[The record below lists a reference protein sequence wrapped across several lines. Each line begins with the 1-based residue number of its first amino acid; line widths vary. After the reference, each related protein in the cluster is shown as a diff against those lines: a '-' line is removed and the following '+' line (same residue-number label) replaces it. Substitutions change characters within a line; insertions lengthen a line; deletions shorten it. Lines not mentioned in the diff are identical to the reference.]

1 MERRHTRNSM
11 TVLSPMVAWRRP
23 RLLAGLLGLASAACL
38 ATAFW
43 FQHVA
48 GLEPCPLCI
57 DQRWAHGAS
66 IAIAAVSVAVMTPG
80 RAAIMLAALALA
92 FLAGTGI
99 AAWHVM
105 VEWHWVASPGCSP
118 PEFGDMS
125 IDSFLAIDVVRCDEV
140 GMVDGGR
147 VHGRVER
154 HCFLHAGRGRHHR
167 LPGVVAETEVTQRRT
182 PATDSCPVTAR
193 CATPSMP

>member
-1 MERRHTRNSM
+1 M
-11 TVLSPMVAWRRP
+11 TVLSPMVAWQRP
-23 RLLAGLLGLASAACL
+23 RLLACLLGLASAACL

-66 IAIAAVSVAVMTPG
+66 ITVAAVSVVCMAPE
-80 RAAIMLAALALA
+80 RAAIMLAALALT

-105 VEWHWVASPGCSP
+105 VEWHWVASPGCSI

-125 IDSFLAIDVVRCDEV
+125 VDSFLSMDVVRCDEV
-140 GMVDGGR
+140 AWSM
-147 VHGRVER
+147 
-154 HCFLHAGRGRHHR
+154 AGVSMAGWNAIVSLMLATVAITGSLVSLRGRR
-167 LPGVVAETEVTQRRT
+167 
-182 PATDSCPVTAR
+182 
-193 CATPSMP
+193 

>member
-1 MERRHTRNSM
+1 M
-11 TVLSPMVAWRRP
+11 TVLSPMVPWHRP

-43 FQHVA
+43 FQYVA

-66 IAIAAVSVAVMTPG
+66 IAVAAVSVVVMTPG
-80 RAAIMLAALALA
+80 RAPIMLAALALA
-92 FLAGTGI
+92 FLAGTAI

-125 IDSFLAIDVVRCDEV
+125 IDSFLSIEVVRCDEV
-140 GMVDGGR
+140 AWSMAGVSMAGWNAIASFMLAAAAITGG
-147 VHGRVER
+147 
-154 HCFLHAGRGRHHR
+154 LASLRG
-167 LPGVVAETEVTQRRT
+167 PK
-182 PATDSCPVTAR
+182 
-193 CATPSMP
+193 

>member
-1 MERRHTRNSM
+1 M
-11 TVLSPMVAWRRP
+11 TVLSPMVPWQRP

-43 FQHVA
+43 FQYVA

-66 IAIAAVSVAVMTPG
+66 IAVAAASVAVMTPG
-80 RAAIMLAALALA
+80 RAPIMLAALALA
-92 FLAGTGI
+92 FLAGTAI

-125 IDSFLAIDVVRCDEV
+125 IDSFLSIEVVRCDEV
-140 GMVDGGR
+140 AWSMAGVSMAGWNAIASFMLAAVAITGG
-147 VHGRVER
+147 
-154 HCFLHAGRGRHHR
+154 LASLRG
-167 LPGVVAETEVTQRRT
+167 PK
-182 PATDSCPVTAR
+182 
-193 CATPSMP
+193 

>member
-1 MERRHTRNSM
+1 MA
-11 TVLSPMVAWRRP
+11 AWRRP
-23 RLLAGLLGLASAACL
+23 RLLAGLLGLASTVCL

-66 IAIAAVSVAVMTPG
+66 IGVATVSVVFMAPG

-92 FLAGTGI
+92 FLAGTAI
-99 AAWHVM
+99 AVWHVM
-105 VEWHWVASPGCSP
+105 VEWQWVVSLGCSP

-140 GMVDGGR
+140 AWSM
-147 VHGRVER
+147 
-154 HCFLHAGRGRHHR
+154 AGVSMAGWNAIVS
-167 LPGVVAETEVTQRRT
+167 LMLAAVAITGCLASLRR
-182 PATDSCPVTAR
+182 R
-193 CATPSMP
+193 R

>member
-1 MERRHTRNSM
+1 M
-11 TVLSPMVAWRRP
+11 TVLYPMAAWRRP

-66 IAIAAVSVAVMTPG
+66 IGVAAVSVVFMAPG
-80 RAAIMLAALALA
+80 RAAIMLAALALT
-92 FLAGTGI
+92 FVGGTAI

-125 IDSFLAIDVVRCDEV
+125 IDSFLSIDVVRCDEV
-140 GMVDGGR
+140 AWSM
-147 VHGRVER
+147 
-154 HCFLHAGRGRHHR
+154 AGVSMAGWNAIVSFM
-167 LPGVVAETEVTQRRT
+167 LAAVAITGCLASLRR
-182 PATDSCPVTAR
+182 R
-193 CATPSMP
+193 R

>member
-1 MERRHTRNSM
+1 MA
-11 TVLSPMVAWRRP
+11 AWRHP

-38 ATAFW
+38 AAAFW

-92 FLAGTGI
+92 FLAGTAI
-99 AAWHVM
+99 AVWHVM
-105 VEWHWVASPGCSP
+105 VEWQWVVSLGCSP

-140 GMVDGGR
+140 AWSM
-147 VHGRVER
+147 
-154 HCFLHAGRGRHHR
+154 AGVSMAGWNAIVSLMLAALAITGCLVSLRK
-167 LPGVVAETEVTQRRT
+167 RR
-182 PATDSCPVTAR
+182 
-193 CATPSMP
+193 

>member
-1 MERRHTRNSM
+1 MAA
-11 TVLSPMVAWRRP
+11 LSPMAAWQRP

-66 IAIAAVSVAVMTPG
+66 IAVAAVSVVLMTPG
-80 RAAIMLAALALA
+80 RAAIMLAGLALA

-105 VEWHWVASPGCSP
+105 VEWHWVASPGCST
-118 PEFGDMS
+118 PEFEEMS
-125 IDSFLAIDVVRCDEV
+125 IDSFLSIEVVPCDEV
-140 GMVDGGR
+140 AWSM
-147 VHGRVER
+147 
-154 HCFLHAGRGRHHR
+154 AGISMAGWNAIVS
-167 LPGVVAETEVTQRRT
+167 LMLAAVAITGCLASLRR
-182 PATDSCPVTAR
+182 R
-193 CATPSMP
+193 R